1 MQLHANWQKKIH
13 KDRPKEPTC
22 IRSLCRVSLKQSQ
35 GLLSANWKRRTT
47 QDRVYFNSE
56 CKHHKIISF
65 FTSIS
70 LHHLKDYSVYNTAGR
85 PSLGPMNSPCRVAPQ
100 WLESVKKT
108 GPLFTSYTIFFPHK
122 KKLFITH
129 GAKQRRLHMTSFHIN
144 ISFV

>member
-1 MQLHANWQKKIH
+1 MQNGPKKSQK
-13 KDRPKEPTC
+13 DLPKEPTY

-70 LHHLKDYSVYNTAGR
+70 LHHLHDYLVYR
-85 PSLGPMNSPCRVAPQ
+85 HCGPPLAWSYEFPCRVAPQ

-108 GPLFTSYTIFFPHK
+108 GPLFTSYTIFFPHE

-129 GAKQRRLHMTSFHIN
+129 GAKQWRLHMTSFHIN